1 MNEKGPEYLMT
12 AVVVVLSS
20 VSVSEPGYILK
31 LLDLPI
37 RVLDKRLYERRLNF
51 QYISGKIALSE

>member
-20 VSVSEPGYILK
+20 VSVTEAGYILK

-51 QYISGKIALSE
+51 QYISGQIALSE